1 MNEPTVFIIDDDP
14 SVRKGL
20 TQLLLAAGFNAE
32 AYTSATDFLAEAEYH
47 RHGCII
53 LDVHMPGMS
62 GPELQE
68 KLVVTGC
75 CLPIIFLTAH
85 GDAPTAAEAMKKGAV
100 DFLEKPVNLDD
111 LLETVKLSF
120 AQDKENRANKSE
132 SEDILQRIKMLT
144 KREQEVMTYV
154 ITGMLNKQIAGEM
167 LISEETVK
175 IHRGRVM
182 QKLGIVSVAEL
193 VRLCEK
199 AGISPI
205 QLRSQ

>member
-20 TQLLLAAGFNAE
+20 TRLLLAAGINAE
-32 AYTSATDFLAEAEYH
+32 AYISATDFLAEAEFD

-53 LDVHMPGMS
+53 LDVHMPNMS
-62 GPELQE
+62 GPELQD
-68 KLVVTGC
+68 KLVKTGC

-85 GDAPTAAEAMKKGAV
+85 GDAPTAAQAMKKGAV
-100 DFLEKPVNLDD
+100 DFLEKPVNQDD
-111 LLETVKLSF
+111 LLDIVKLSF
-120 AQDKENRANKSE
+120 VQDKENATKKTE
-132 SEDILQRIKMLT
+132 TDDILKRINLLTQR
-144 KREQEVMTYV
+144 EYEVMTYV

-167 LISEETVK
+167 EISEETVK

-182 QKLGIVSVAEL
+182 QKLGIVSAAEL

-199 AGISPI
+199 VGISPNPI
-205 QLRSQ
+205 HSG